1 MIRTLLIANRGE
13 IAVRIMQTA
22 RRLSIRSVAVYS
34 DADRDALHVAM
45 ADEAVRIGPAA
56 SRESYLKQDAILDA
70 ARRTGADAI
79 HPGYGF
85 LAENADFAVACADA
99 GICFVGPPAEAIRI
113 MGAKDAARRRM
124 QEAGVPVV
132 PGADGQ
138 DLGDDPAAAAAKVGY
153 PLLIKAAAGGGG
165 KGMRVVHKPAD
176 FNAALTA
183 VKREAAAAFGDE
195 QVLLE
200 RWLESARHVEVQVFA
215 DTAGTT
221 VHLFDRDCSVQR
233 RQQKVLEEAPA
244 PDLPQTL
251 RADMAAAAVAAAAAV
266 GYVGAGTVEFLVAGD
281 EFFFLEMNTRLQVE
295 HPVTEMITG
304 EDLVAWQ
311 LQVAA
316 GLPLPKTQQE
326 LMANG
331 HAVEVRL
338 YAEDPASGYLPSI
351 GGLSLLRF
359 PTNLPGVRVDSGVR
373 QGDAVSPHYDPMLA
387 KIAAWGPDRPAA
399 IERLSQALGTVRLHG
414 VRSNLDLLRA
424 LTLEPKVRRG
434 PVTTTWLER
443 EASALASP
451 ERAAV
456 TDAEWA
462 AAAMAVVLSRRPE
475 LTGDPFVDLGPVRLN
490 HAVRERVALECD
502 GDLRQL
508 QVQLDGGRWLVFGI
522 GETALALSG
531 HCADGV
537 LEVEI
542 DDLRQRYDLWL
553 DVAALPPTLTLLHAG
568 GTLSFRLADALAA
581 ELDRD
586 EAIAGS
592 LLAPMPG
599 QVVSVS
605 VAAGDEVA
613 EGDVLMVLEAMKM
626 EHSIRAPHAGVVSA
640 VNFAVGDR
648 VEEGSALVAI
658 DNQDA

>member
-13 IAVRIMQTA
+13 IAVRIMRTA
-22 RRLSIRSVAVYS
+22 RRLGMRSVAVYS
-34 DADRDALHVAM
+34 DVDRGALHVSM

-56 SRESYLKQDAILDA
+56 ARESYLNQDAILDA
-70 ARRTGADAI
+70 ARRSGADAI

-85 LAENADFAVACADA
+85 LAESADFAAACVEA
-99 GICFVGPPAEAIRI
+99 GICFVGPPAAAMRI

-124 QEAGVPVV
+124 QEAGVPVL
-132 PGADGQ
+132 PGVDGEG
-138 DLGDDPAAAAAKVGY
+138 LVDDPAAAAADIGY

-165 KGMRVVHKPAD
+165 KGMRVVHEPAA
-176 FNAALTA
+176 FEAALEA
-183 VKREAAAAFGDE
+183 VKREAAAAFGDDR
-195 QVLLE
+195 VLLE

-215 DTAGTT
+215 DRAGNTL
-221 VHLFDRDCSVQR
+221 HLFDRDCSVQR

-244 PDLPQTL
+244 PDLPEQL
-251 RADMAAAAVAAAAAV
+251 RAEMAAAAVAAAAAV

-311 LQVAA
+311 LHVAA
-316 GLPLPKTQQE
+316 GLPLPKAQAQ
-326 LMANG
+326 LRAKG
-331 HAVEVRL
+331 HAVELRL

-351 GGLSLLRF
+351 GELSLLRF
-359 PTNLPGVRVDSGVR
+359 PLDLGDVRVDSGVR
-373 QGDAVSPHYDPMLA
+373 QGDIVSPHYDPLLA
-387 KIAAWGPDRPAA
+387 KIVAWGVDRPAA
-399 IERLSQALGTVRLHG
+399 LERLNQALAAVRVHG

-424 LTLEPKVRRG
+424 LVSEPKVRSG

-443 EASALASP
+443 EAGALATP
-451 ERAAV
+451 KQGAV
-456 TDAEWA
+456 TITEWA
-462 AAAMAVVLSRRPE
+462 AAALAVVMLRRSEPM
-475 LTGDPFVDLGPVRLN
+475 GDPFVDLGPVRLN
-490 HAVRERVALECD
+490 HAVRERVTLECD
-502 GDLRQL
+502 AEVRQL
-508 QVQLDGGRWLVFGI
+508 QVQPDGGSVLVWGL
-522 GETALALSG
+522 GDTAVALGG
-531 HCADGV
+531 HCADGS

-542 DDLRQRYDLWL
+542 DGLLQRFDLLF
-553 DVAALPPTLTLLHAG
+553 DVTDLPPTLTLLHANG
-568 GTLSFRLADALAA
+568 SSSFRLADALAA

-586 EAIAGS
+586 EAMAGS

-626 EHSIRAPHAGVVSA
+626 EHSIRAPCSGVVSA
-640 VNFAVGDR
+640 VNFAVGAR
-648 VEEGSALVAI
+648 VEEGSVLVAI
-658 DNQDA
+658 DDQRE